1 MITVVSLAR
10 DSTALVPSVLDH
22 APRRLPIGGR
32 VRAGIKVLT
41 RTAEQYE
48 KARTL
53 YDQGV
58 TEGLPFEDIEAAIR
72 AACPD
77 LKGACLVPKNVP
89 WFTVRPGDFTMP
101 ELAAMILA
109 KYGEDRGDGVRRLY
123 RFPVVFPVDR
133 WQEIMPHAL
142 RCYGARQ
149 LKYWSQYTPDGSAR
163 HCMRYEEVR
172 VDASSKRAVR
182 LFGGRKSVPRE
193 DNHGVC
199 DPEQCPEYQA
209 RECNLTGSF
218 LFFIPGIP
226 TIDVIELPTNSFYSM
241 NAARQ
246 KLELVAFMR
255 GGRLSGHLGKG
266 QTFWI
271 TKKLHAVAMIDERGT
286 PTRVKQWLIEL
297 EANIDVTTLLRGED
311 AGPDTMSP
319 EVASTILEGGA
330 VCVDDLPGNANGA
343 GGPRSAGFEGTQ
355 GQIVAS
361 AEEKFSDGDAGE
373 PERTR
378 VKALRADV
386 YQRLL
391 AMNIPADVFDRYAR
405 KRFIAE
411 DWGRSSEHLET
422 ARAELTLHEKAPEV
436 LRAHIDAQLEIRS

>member
-1 MITVVSLAR
+1 MNTLVSLAR

-53 YDQGV
+53 YGQGV
-58 TEGLPFEDIEAAIR
+58 TEGLPFEEIEAAIR

-101 ELAAMILA
+101 ELADMILA

-199 DPEQCPEYQA
+199 DPEQCPEYQS

-241 NAARQ
+241 NSARQ

-297 EANIDVTTLLRGED
+297 EAN
-311 AGPDTMSP
+311 M
-319 EVASTILEGGA
+319 
-330 VCVDDLPGNANGA
+330 DLTAA
-343 GGPRSAGFEGTQ
+343 ARMQ
-355 GQIVAS
+355 V
-361 AEEKFSDGDAGE
+361 
-373 PERTR
+373 RTR
-378 VKALRADV
+378 
-386 YQRLL
+386 
-391 AMNIPADVFDRYAR
+391 
-405 KRFIAE
+405 
-411 DWGRSSEHLET
+411 
-422 ARAELTLHEKAPEV
+422 
-436 LRAHIDAQLEIRS
+436 